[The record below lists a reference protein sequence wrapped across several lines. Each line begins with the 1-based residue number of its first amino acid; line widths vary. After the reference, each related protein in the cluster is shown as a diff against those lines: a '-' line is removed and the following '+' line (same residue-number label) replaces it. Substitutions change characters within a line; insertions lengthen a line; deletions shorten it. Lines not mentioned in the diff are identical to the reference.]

1 MKVYVINLDRHPE
14 RLAHMREQL
23 SDVGFERVAAVDGA
37 INPEKA
43 TGLTRFELAC
53 LESHRNAWRLFL
65 KRADAHACFL
75 EDDVHLSRDFG
86 ALLRAE
92 GWIPPEAHSIKLDTY
107 FQDVKLGPKR
117 TVFGGREAA
126 RLYTRHESSAA
137 YVLSRQGA
145 RRYLELTARPVLPAD
160 YSLFPKNP
168 RALGLRVYQLMP
180 AVAIQD
186 HLLQQDGG
194 GHAFPTA
201 MDAGG
206 SERERGRLLGRLWR
220 EIKRLVSQVAET
232 PEAIYLRAFVRTEST
247 TVGFV

>member
-37 INPEKA
+37 THAETT

-75 EDDVHLSRDFG
+75 EDDVHLSQDFG
-86 ALLRAE
+86 ALLAA
-92 GWIPPEAHSIKLDTY
+92 GDWIPSDAHSMKLDTY
-107 FQDVKLGPKR
+107 FQEVKLGQKR
-117 TVFGGREAA
+117 TVFRGREVA

-137 YVLSRQGA
+137 YVLSREGA
-145 RRYLELTARPVLPAD
+145 QRYLELTARPVLPAD
-160 YSLFPKNP
+160 YSLFPRSP
-168 RALGLRVYQLMP
+168 RHLGLRVYQLMP

-186 HLLQQDGG
+186 HLLQADSG

-201 MDAGG
+201 MAEGG
-206 SERERGRLLGRLWR
+206 PARSSRPLFDKLWR
-220 EIKRLVSQVAET
+220 EVRRLVGQLTEI
-232 PEAIYLRAFVRTEST
+232 PEAIYLRASVRAQST
-247 TVGFV
+247 TVGFG